1 MRKWSRASH
10 PVSNYGPWAE
20 AERLAAKAATTITVT
35 AVASVAIVVAVV
47 VVAGV
52 AQRSVVSH
60 FNCLSLFNF
69 QLFCYCH
76 HGSDAYTHTHTHSQ
90 PVHCLYYSCSDTH
103 THTHTEIF
111 LPLSLCSSIY
121 AEISASAFLTCP
133 FALLLPSNWPRN
145 ASRSPLFRPF

>member
-20 AERLAAKAATTITVT
+20 AKRLAAKAATTITVT

-76 HGSDAYTHTHTHSQ
+76 HGSDAYTHTLTHTHSQ
-90 PVHCLYYSCSDTH
+90 TVHCLYYSCSDTH
-103 THTHTEIF
+103 IHSSPSVLMQQHLCRDLCVGF
-111 LPLSLCSSIY
+111 LNLPVCTAAAIKL
-121 AEISASAFLTCP
+121 APQRQQVA
-133 FALLLPSNWPRN
+133 AL
-145 ASRSPLFRPF
+145 

>member
-10 PVSNYGPWAE
+10 PVSNYGPWAD

-76 HGSDAYTHTHTHSQ
+76 HGSDAYTHT
-90 PVHCLYYSCSDTH
+90 LTH
-103 THTHTEIF
+103 THTVRLCTAFIIHAQTHTYRV

>member
-10 PVSNYGPWAE
+10 PVSNYGPWAD

-35 AVASVAIVVAVV
+35 AVASVAIVVAV

-76 HGSDAYTHTHTHSQ
+76 HGSDAYTRT
-90 PVHCLYYSCSDTH
+90 LTH
-103 THTHTEIF
+103 THTVRLCTAFIIHAQTHTYTHTYRDSSPSVLMQQHLCRDLCVGF
-111 LPLSLCSSIY
+111 LNLPVCSAAAIKL
-121 AEISASAFLTCP
+121 APQRQQVA
-133 FALLLPSNWPRN
+133 AL
-145 ASRSPLFRPF
+145 

>member
-20 AERLAAKAATTITVT
+20 PERLAAKAATTITVT

-47 VVAGV
+47 VGAGV

-76 HGSDAYTHTHTHSQ
+76 HGSAAYTHTHTQ
-90 PVHCLYYSCSDTH
+90 SDCALPLLFMLRH
-103 THTHTEIF
+103 THTHTEIV